1 MEKEGTYEMVEE
13 TKTSTATVIISF
25 LLGGVVGSLITFHVT
40 RKKLRE
46 EMESEIADVTDYYN
60 GRVDA
65 LNHILV
71 ESIPSPVEDDH
82 PRDDLPPED
91 KPYPISQQEYV
102 EEMDF
107 HKETVIY
114 YEKDD
119 ILTDGMDRDIEI
131 DSTIGREALSHF
143 GDDEEDIAYARNDKI
158 GTDYEIVLEHKSFAA
173 VVGEDVGD

>member
-1 MEKEGTYEMVEE
+1 MVEE

-25 LLGGVVGSLITFHVT
+25 LIGGTVGSLITFYVA
-40 RKKLRE
+40 RKKFRE
-46 EMESEIADVTDYYN
+46 EMESEIEDVTEYYN
-60 GRVDA
+60 GRLDV
-65 LNHILV
+65 LNHISV
-71 ESIPSPVEDDH
+71 EEVPGSVEDDH
-82 PRDDLPPED
+82 PRDDLPPEE

-119 ILTDGMDRDIEI
+119 ILTDGMDRGIEI
-131 DSTIGREALSHF
+131 DSTIGRDALAHF

-158 GTDYEIVLEHKSFAA
+158 GTDYEIVLEHKSFAS
-173 VVGEDVGD
+173 VVGEDVGE